1 MSEDIEIK
9 IEQLLKKLSQE
20 IEKNLL
26 ITLSKDKTKWIMDDI
41 EHVIFS
47 HLLNDLVALHNED

>member
-26 ITLSKDKTKWIMDDI
+26 ITLSKDKTK
-41 EHVIFS
+41 
-47 HLLNDLVALHNED
+47 